1 MQAEEFVDSSPIVPP
16 PSVAASAGF
25 DDPDAEDP
33 FLLPDSPLAA
43 RAGFDDPDAEDPFLL
58 PDSPLPVDLPP
69 PVLAVPA
76 APVVAANREDFASDH
91 SGLRGSD
98 SGYPN
103 VHTKAL

>member
-16 PSVAASAGF
+16 PSVAAS
-25 DDPDAEDP
+25 
-33 FLLPDSPLAA
+33 
-43 RAGFDDPDAEDPFLL
+43 AGFDDPDAEDPFLL

-91 SGLRGSD
+91 SGLRGSG

-103 VHTKAL
+103 VPTKAL